1 MDETVYTTRASSRRR
16 RRRRARQ
23 RRAAAARGGSG
34 GRRGVLV
41 WHFFPRPYYTARQL
55 GITQI
60 QSPLDANGDGVDDY
74 TDMLFGARDYIATKP
89 YYKSAYYVGGYPNDG
104 TASARTSSGRRS
116 RPPGTISK
124 DLVDRD
130 ILAAPSAYPNVAAPD
145 PNIDFR
151 RVTNL
156 DAYLRRHAQVLTC
169 SLDDPAQWQPGDI
182 VVFGDMDHI
191 GICSDRRNRSGVP
204 FLIHHGNP
212 GRRRRRARRHAEN
225 AYHRTLPLGRQPDL
239 TARNRKKIFP
249 SHRFDIDFKKKNG
262 ILISIMS
269 YYLHTQAV

>member
-23 RRAAAARGGSG
+23 RRAVLLAAALAVA
-34 GRRGVLV
+34 GVLV
-41 WHFFPRPYYTARQL
+41 WHFFPRPY
-55 GITQI
+55 
-60 QSPLDANGDGVDDY
+60 Y

-89 YYKSAYYVGGYPNDG
+89 YYKSAYYVCGYPNDG
-104 TASARTSSGRRS
+104 NGICTDVIWQALKAAGYNL
-116 RPPGTISK
+116 K

-212 GRRRRRARRHAEN
+212 VDGAVEH
-225 AYHRTLPLGRQPDL
+225 DDM
-239 TARNRKKIFP
+239 RKMPITGHYRWDG
-249 SHRFDIDFKKKNG
+249 SRI
-262 ILISIMS
+262 
-269 YYLHTQAV
+269 

>member
-1 MDETVYTTRASSRRR
+1 MDETVYTARASSRRR

-23 RRAAAARGGSG
+23 RRAVLLAAALAVA
-34 GRRGVLV
+34 GVLV
-41 WHFFPRPYYTARQL
+41 WHFSPRPYYTARQL

-60 QSPLDANGDGVDDY
+60 QSPLDADGDRVDDY
-74 TDMLFGARDYIATKP
+74 TDMLLGARDYIATKP

-104 TASARTSSGRRS
+104 NGVCTDVIWQALKAAGYNL
-116 RPPGTISK
+116 K

-212 GRRRRRARRHAEN
+212 VDGAVEH
-225 AYHRTLPLGRQPDL
+225 DDM
-239 TARNRKKIFP
+239 RKMPITGHYRWDG
-249 SHRFDIDFKKKNG
+249 SRI
-262 ILISIMS
+262 
-269 YYLHTQAV
+269 